1 MKNKKKLSLYIHI
14 PFCVK
19 KCHYCDFCSAAG
31 DEGQK
36 AAYTELLCRE
46 IDSWGRLVQ
55 DDYRVYTIFIGGGTP
70 TCLNAESLKKI
81 GNAVR
86 TAFDCSDLVEF
97 TMEANPGTVTPEH
110 LTVWKQIG
118 VNRVSLGLQSAQNT
132 ELQMLGRIHTYEQ
145 FLDTYHQVRES
156 GITNIN
162 IDIMAAIPGQTMESY
177 QDTLEKVVHLKPE
190 HISSYS
196 LIVEPGTLFDSL
208 EQSGKLERADEET
221 DRKMYQWTK
230 KYLQQEGYC
239 RYEISNYSLRAKKC
253 IHNCVYWTGGEYLGI
268 GVNASSYLAG
278 YRFRVPSS
286 PEEYTNYIERLDKR
300 KEQRENNLKS
310 IIMEMDEP
318 EISDKT
324 SQMEEFMFLG
334 LRMTEGISEKE
345 FYKRFG
351 VSLMDVY
358 GNVIQ
363 KYQKI
368 GMLQR
373 IADTGRIALTE
384 QGIDVSNRILS
395 DFILSE

>member
-1 MKNKKKLSLYIHI
+1 MKNKKNLSLYIHI

-19 KCHYCDFCSAAG
+19 KCHYCDFYSAAG
-31 DEGQK
+31 DESQK

-46 IDSWGRLVQ
+46 IDFWGWLLR

-70 TCLNAESLKKI
+70 TCLNAKLLKKI

-86 TAFDCSDLVEF
+86 TAFDCSGLIEF

-118 VNRVSLGLQSAQNT
+118 VDRVSLGLQSAQDR

-145 FLDTYHQVRES
+145 FLDTYHQVRKS

-177 QDTLEKVVHLKPE
+177 QDTLEKVVRLKPE

-208 EQSGKLERADEET
+208 EQTGKLKRADEET

-239 RYEISNYSLRAKKC
+239 RYEISNYSLQTKKC
-253 IHNCVYWTGGEYLGI
+253 IHNCVYWTGGEYLGL

-278 YRFRVPSS
+278 YRFQVPSS
-286 PEEYTNYIERLDKR
+286 PEGYTNYMKRIDKR

-310 IIMEMDEP
+310 LIMEMDEP

-384 QGIDVSNRILS
+384 QGIDVSNSILS
-395 DFILSE
+395 DFILRE